1 MNVDIWREIYAEFED
16 KLLEMTEKKEV
27 LLDNTGAIES
37 FS

>member
-27 LLDNTGAIES
+27 ILDNKGTIES